1 MIAACESKALTDGKP
16 GADRDLERRISHQ
29 LAETNRPGLKRLA
42 VKVHG
47 GHVTLRGCVAS
58 FYEKQIAIQACRVL
72 TSLDRLVD
80 AVEVAA
86 AN

>member
-1 MIAACESKALTDGKP
+1 MIAVCESKLGTDK
-16 GADRDLERRISHQ
+16 DLERKITHQ
-29 LAETNRPGLKRLA
+29 LAETNRPSLRRLA
-42 VKVHG
+42 VKVSG
-47 GHVTLRGCVAS
+47 GNVTLRGCVAS
-58 FYEKQIAIQACRVL
+58 FYEKQIAIQACREL

>member
-1 MIAACESKALTDGKP
+1 MIAACESQALTDGKP
-16 GADRDLERRISHQ
+16 GADRDLERRITHQ

-47 GHVTLRGCVAS
+47 GHVTLRGRVTS

-72 TSLDRLVD
+72 TSLDCLVD

>member
-1 MIAACESKALTDGKP
+1 MMAAFDCKSGT
-16 GADRDLERRISHQ
+16 DRDLERRITNQ
-29 LAETNRPGLKRLA
+29 LAGSHRPGLKRLA
-42 VKVHG
+42 VKVSG
-47 GHVTLRGCVAS
+47 GSVTLRGSVAS

>member
-1 MIAACESKALTDGKP
+1 MIAACESMALTDGKH
-16 GADRDLERRISHQ
+16 GADKDLERRISHQ

-42 VKVHG
+42 VKVSG
-47 GHVTLRGCVAS
+47 GHVTLRGRVAS
-58 FYEKQIAIQACRVL
+58 FHEKQVAIQACRVL
-72 TSLDRLVD
+72 TSLDRLID

>member
-1 MIAACESKALTDGKP
+1 MIAACESKLGS
-16 GADRDLERRISHQ
+16 DRDLERQITHQ

-42 VKVHG
+42 VKVAG
-47 GHVTLRGCVAS
+47 GNVTLRGSVAS
-58 FYEKQIAIQACRVL
+58 FYEKQIAIQTCRVL
-72 TSLDRLVD
+72 TSLDRLID

>member
-16 GADRDLERRISHQ
+16 AADRDLERRISHQ

-42 VKVHG
+42 VKVSG
-47 GHVTLRGCVAS
+47 GNVTLRGSVAS
-58 FYEKQIAIQACRVL
+58 FYEKQIAFQACRVL
-72 TSLDRLVD
+72 TSLDRLID

-86 AN
+86 VN